1 MAKYS
6 AEQLRQMLAR
16 GQAMRNPSGDPS
28 YPIAD
33 TEDLGNA
40 IHAVGLGGAAN
51 NSIRRYIM
59 GRAKAMGKTS
69 MIPDTWQAD
78 GSLASPGRSQLP
90 PTPYTRSFALEDIT
104 VRSGGDGRTVEAY
117 AAVFNHPVPI
127 RDHDGEYTEVID
139 PACFNRAI
147 DRSTRS
153 GKQIP
158 ILFNH
163 GMTIWS
169 TPSDMDSMP
178 IGVTEEIKPDSRGLF
193 TRARYHRSDRADQA
207 LEAIREGSITAY
219 SFSGAFSR
227 SDPEVRR
234 GQRLAPDRRTGT
246 LPTLRRMES
255 SLREY
260 GPTPFPAYADAAI
273 VGVRA
278 ELAVAQLDQ
287 RLAELEQLIGTVR
300 TGTRPAGGLS
310 DAGTPDSSGLVAED
324 LPVAH
329 SVRSHSI
336 RRARIRRGME

>member
-1 MAKYS
+1 
-6 AEQLRQMLAR
+6 MLAK
-16 GQAMRNPSGDPS
+16 GQAMRNPAGDPS
-28 YPIAD
+28 YPIGD
-33 TEDLGNA
+33 EEDLSNA

-51 NSIRRYIM
+51 ASIRRYIM

-78 GSLASPGRSQLP
+78 GSLSGRAMVLP
-90 PTPYTRSFALEDIT
+90 PTAYTRSFALEDISI
-104 VRSGGDGRTVEAY
+104 RAGGDGRTVEAY
-117 AAVFNHPVPI
+117 AAVFNTPVPI
-127 RDHDGEYTEVID
+127 RDADGEYTEVID
-139 PACFNRAI
+139 PTCFDRAI
-147 DRSTRS
+147 TRSKQS

-178 IGVTEEIKPDSRGLF
+178 IGVTEEIRPDGRGLL

-227 SDPEVRR
+227 STPEVRR
-234 GQRLAPDRRTGT
+234 GQRLAPDRRTGA

-255 SLREY
+255 TLREY
-260 GPTPFPAYADAAI
+260 GPTPFPAYSDAAI

-278 ELAVAQLDQ
+278 EQAIALLGQLHP
-287 RLAELEQLIGTVR
+287 AELERLVGIVR
-300 TGTRPAGGLS
+300 TGTHPGGLS
-310 DAGTPDSSGLVAED
+310 DAGTDPDGSLVAED
-324 LPVAH
+324 LPAGH

-336 RRARIRRGME
+336 RLARIKRGME